1 MKLSR
6 RGSIAAVLVAAVL
19 SAAAM
24 RMFYFSQSVPVQ
36 DAVVGTL
43 HDINHHQETITVT
56 TPMGAE
62 TLTLP
67 SSVLVHQGARKLTV
81 NELARHADERVKVW
95 YRASDGRRVV
105 TEVRLAAEIGDRR

>member
-6 RGSIAAVLVAAVL
+6 RSSLAALIVAVVL
-19 SAAAM
+19 SAAVM
-24 RMFYFSQSVPVQ
+24 RMFYFAQSVPVQ

-43 HDINHHQETITVT
+43 HDIDHQTITVT
-56 TPMGAE
+56 TPMGVE

-81 NELARHADERVKVW
+81 GELARHADERVKVW

-105 TEVRLAAEIGDRR
+105 TEVRLAAEDGGGAR